1 LKHHFHQIQFDDV
14 VEDVDAPNLF
24 SQFLHIQFPRGACL
38 VGARLVNGE
47 SDGMQSCARQ
57 SIAREKFDIGD
68 ESLSLELSSGGGH
81 SRALAASRAGGSTMS
96 EVESNRCDRC
106 RPPTSVI
113 APIATTRNVA
123 EHEPSA
129 PLSHSP
135 APSLTRFLH
144 AHHTHRHDDAWQVVG
159 RLRSDGG

>member
-1 LKHHFHQIQFDDV
+1 M
-14 VEDVDAPNLF
+14 VEDVHSRNAF
-24 SQFLHIQFPRGACL
+24 SYLSFSVITHGAID
-38 VGARLVNGE
+38 VGAPFVNGE

-68 ESLSLELSSGGGH
+68 ESLSLELSSGGGDSH
-81 SRALAASRAGGSTMS
+81 AFAASRAGGSTMS

-135 APSLTRFLH
+135 APSLTRSLH